1 MNLLQGRWEDRVY
14 FPKNRFGKSLERRK
28 KMSKKFLSLLA
39 ITLFALALFAG
50 NNSRVW
56 AAKIPIEQLMQ
67 LEKLA
72 SPLDLPYAFGEAIP
86 PQPGIALTSPGYLVG
101 TTYYDYQTNGS
112 SGNRIVKDAFGGI
125 HIDWMNGINSWSG
138 NRWVYYNFRDESGAW
153 SWTHT
158 GKQVSK
164 VQGSGYCQLSTFSD
178 GRAAPA
184 YHSVPNLLYVVVGID
199 ALRGFGEFD
208 ELDAP
213 ECPCDSYQVW
223 PYETIDRSGR
233 IHLAFAENSGTAT
246 PQGLC
251 YTRSEDEGNTWSE
264 PALADTLMDIS
275 QVLTSS
281 RVSDKVCLAFTHPRT
296 LVDPNQVNNDMC
308 YYESLDGLTWNFNGG
323 MVNVTNYET
332 DDTLRAYTDCDA
344 VYDYNDNLHLLWNTP
359 GYWEGVGADDAKC
372 MLYHWSEA
380 TGLTLVANAWWESTA
395 GAWNRSISKMSL
407 GVDEDN
413 NIYALWTQFTNDDNS
428 VAGYSNGELYVC
440 GSRDGGAHWSPRRNV
455 TNSPTPDCWPQ
466 ECDSDHWS
474 TLAETV
480 DDSLYIVY
488 INDKDAGGIPQT
500 EGQNVQNNVMYLA
513 VDTLVVWTATGV
525 EEEEASLPAAFGLK
539 QNYPNPFNASTTIDY
554 VTLTS
559 GQVQLAVYN
568 LRGEKV
574 EVLVN
579 EVMPAGEHT
588 VTWDASNV
596 ATGVYY
602 YKLSSSEGTI
612 TKRALLLK

>member
-1 MNLLQGRWEDRVY
+1 M
-14 FPKNRFGKSLERRK
+14 
-28 KMSKKFLSLLA
+28 
-39 ITLFALALFAG
+39 T
-50 NNSRVW
+50 
-56 AAKIPIEQLMQ
+56 
-67 LEKLA
+67 
-72 SPLDLPYAFGEAIP
+72 
-86 PQPGIALTSPGYLVG
+86 LTSPGYRVG

-112 SGNRIVKDAFGGI
+112 SGNRIVKDALGGI
-125 HIDWMNGINSWSG
+125 HVVWMNGIGSWQG

-153 SWTHT
+153 SWPDVGT
-158 GKQVSK
+158 QVNEA
-164 VQGSGYCQLSTFSD
+164 QGAGYCQLSVFAD
-178 GRAAPA
+178 DRAVPA
-184 YHSVPNLLYVVVGID
+184 YHSTGNDLYVGMAVDV
-199 ALRGFGEFD
+199 LRGFGDFLEI
-208 ELDAP
+208 DAP
-213 ECPCDSYQVW
+213 ECPCDSYYVW

-233 IHLAFAENSGTAT
+233 VHLAFPENSGTGT
-246 PQGLC
+246 PQPLC
-251 YTRSEDEGNTWSE
+251 YTRSDDEGINWSE
-264 PALADTLMDIS
+264 PELVDTLMDIS

-281 RVSDKVCLAFTHPRT
+281 RVSDKVAIAFTHPRT
-296 LVDPNQVNNDMC
+296 LVDPDQLNNDMC
-308 YYESLDGLTWNFNGG
+308 YYESLDGVTWNFNGG
-323 MVNVTNYET
+323 MVNVTNYQT

-380 TGLTLVANAWWESTA
+380 TGLTLVANCWWESTA
-395 GAWNRSISKMSL
+395 GAWNRSASKMSL

-413 NIYALWTQFTNDDNS
+413 NIYALWTQFTNDDLS
-428 VAGYSNGELYVC
+428 AQGRFSNGELYVC
-440 GSRDGGAHWSPRRNV
+440 GSRNGGATWFPRRNV
-455 TNSPTPDCWPQ
+455 TKTPTPDCWPT

-500 EGQNVQNNVMYLA
+500 EGMNVQNNVMYLA
-513 VDTLVVWTATGV
+513 FAADSVWTGSGV
-525 EEEEASLPAAFGLK
+525 EEEEASLPATFALK
-539 QNYPNPFNASTTIDY
+539 QNYPNPFNASTTIEY

-559 GQVQLAVYN
+559 GEVELAVYN

-579 EVMPAGEHT
+579 KAMPAGAHA
-588 VTWDASNV
+588 VTWDAANV